1 MGALSQQCRVCRTGA
16 LAARPELCRPA
27 VCLRCLVAHQAG
39 PLFPRLRRLRL
50 RGLAARANA
59 GRLSLRPN
67 LPGSVPLLGQEL
79 LCGFISNK
87 KKQKQKQKNQNKTKK
102 SELGE

>member
-1 MGALSQQCRVCRTGA
+1 M
-16 LAARPELCRPA
+16 
-27 VCLRCLVAHQAG
+27 
-39 PLFPRLRRLRL
+39 FPRLRRLRL

-79 LCGFISNK
+79 LCGFISNEK
-87 KKQKQKQKNQNKTKK
+87 KISNTMLY
-102 SELGE
+102 SGSIGSGVDEERS